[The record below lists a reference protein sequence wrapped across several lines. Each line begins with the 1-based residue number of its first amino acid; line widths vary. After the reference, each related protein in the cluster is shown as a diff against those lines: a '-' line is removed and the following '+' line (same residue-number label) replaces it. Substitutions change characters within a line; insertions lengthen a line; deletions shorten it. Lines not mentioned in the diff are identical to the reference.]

1 MSVEDRLGIEVS
13 RNGGMVVIAL
23 QGELDL
29 ASAEAFSEQLDG
41 ASSGEASAVV
51 VDLSELEFMD
61 STGLRSILAAHQRC
75 GEHGRRFAVVPGSRQ
90 VARLLEVAR
99 VEDHLH
105 LVSSPDELAR

>member
-1 MSVEDRLGIEVS
+1 MPTDERLGIEIS
-13 RNGGMVVIAL
+13 RDGGMVVITL

-29 ASAEAFSEQLDG
+29 ASAEVFSAQLDG
-41 ASSGEASAVV
+41 ASSGDASAIV

-61 STGLRSILAAHQRC
+61 STGLRTILAAQQRC

-105 LVSSPDELAR
+105 LISSPNEL